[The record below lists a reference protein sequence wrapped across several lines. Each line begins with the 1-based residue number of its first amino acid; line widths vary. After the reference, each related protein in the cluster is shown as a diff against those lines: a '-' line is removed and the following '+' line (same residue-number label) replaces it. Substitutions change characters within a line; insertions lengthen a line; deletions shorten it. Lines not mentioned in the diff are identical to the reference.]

1 MREGGRVRLAM
12 FAVAMVAVLTA
23 GGACAS
29 GSAAFRVGRES
40 TSAQQLV
47 FDEALVKLKGETGA
61 VAALVGSGVPQAE
74 AQRRVL
80 AAVVAMAGGGR

>member
-1 MREGGRVRLAM
+1 MRERRAWAGWLLLALVSLVGS
-12 FAVAMVAVLTA
+12 A
-23 GGACAS
+23 ACAS
-29 GSAAFRVGRES
+29 GSAAFRIGRES

-47 FDEALVKLKGETGA
+47 FDEALVRIKGEADA